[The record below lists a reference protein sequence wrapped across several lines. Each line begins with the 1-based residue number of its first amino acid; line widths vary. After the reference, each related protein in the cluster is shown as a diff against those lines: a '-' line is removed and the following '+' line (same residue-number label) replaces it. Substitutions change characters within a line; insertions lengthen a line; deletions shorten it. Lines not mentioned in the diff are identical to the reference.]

1 MSMKDHTK
9 ANPSMKLNGS
19 NDFVAKSIPILNLS
33 IFYFMMLF
41 EKILKAIISCL
52 KIKHLSLEM
61 DWLWFKSFPHVNFGE
76 VSSITDLDKVV

>member
-9 ANPSMKLNGS
+9 VNPSMKLNGS

-41 EKILKAIISCL
+41 EKILKATISCL
-52 KIKHLSLEM
+52 KIKPLSLEM
-61 DWLWFKSFPHVNFGE
+61 D
-76 VSSITDLDKVV
+76 